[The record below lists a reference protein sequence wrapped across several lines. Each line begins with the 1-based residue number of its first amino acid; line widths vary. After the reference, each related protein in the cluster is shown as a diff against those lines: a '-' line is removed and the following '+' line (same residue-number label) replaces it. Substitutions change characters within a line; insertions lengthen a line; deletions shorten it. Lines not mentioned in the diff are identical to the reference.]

1 MTRTINSAT
10 IAALESDSFN
20 IATLVQL
27 NFSSVLR
34 LTDWG
39 RNVSALSNTWLS
51 SSSFI
56 GIGDVTESS
65 ELRVNDITLT
75 LSGVDQTYVS
85 VFLSNNYVDVPVQV
99 YRAIFDDSDAIV
111 GAPILI
117 FDGVMTGYQIED
129 TETESKV
136 TVQMASHWKD
146 FEKENGRRTN
156 HNSQQLYFDGDKG
169 FEFAPKSIK
178 DLKWG
183 RK

>member
-65 ELRVNDITLT
+65 EI
-75 LSGVDQTYVS
+75 
-85 VFLSNNYVDVPVQV
+85 
-99 YRAIFDDSDAIV
+99 
-111 GAPILI
+111 
-117 FDGVMTGYQIED
+117 
-129 TETESKV
+129 
-136 TVQMASHWKD
+136 
-146 FEKENGRRTN
+146 
-156 HNSQQLYFDGDKG
+156 
-169 FEFAPKSIK
+169 
-178 DLKWG
+178 
-183 RK
+183 